1 MAFRKLNMTMAESAI
16 VDFDDAIMVL
26 GKNNNS
32 ASTDIGFLGKLVG
45 NRYVGL
51 VRDGETSTFILIDNY
66 NFSSIN
72 DNTVDAENVLTKG
85 QLAVDGLAVDTTFV
99 LPKGPESARP
109 QSPTEGQM
117 WFNTET
123 KQFEGFDGTGWIV
136 LIPSTLGYVP

>member
-16 VDFDDAIMVL
+16 VDFEDTIMVL
-26 GKNNNS
+26 GKNNS
-32 ASTDIGFLGKLVG
+32 DVLADIGFLGRLAG

-51 VRDGETSTFILIDNY
+51 VRDGETDTFILIDNY
-66 NFSSIN
+66 TLSSIN
-72 DNTVDAENVLTKG
+72 ANAVDADNVLTKG
-85 QLAVDGLAVDTTFV
+85 QLAVDGLTVDTTFV
-99 LPKGPESARP
+99 LPKGTASARP